1 MTRFLLHADAD
12 AFFASVVMRRRPD
25 LRRVPMA
32 AVAHVFV
39 ASANYPARALG
50 VRGGMPVQE
59 ARALC
64 PSLVLVDLPRD
75 EIEEA
80 SDALFDLFASSARA
94 VEPGSMEEAF
104 LDVGAS
110 DESSALAAAREL
122 RRRAADELGLPV
134 SVGIGSTK
142 LIAKLASRA
151 AKPDGLVLIGSSEEA
166 DLRERLPLVDA
177 WGVGPVSRE
186 RLRVIGVERLADLDA
201 VSDGELTSVCGL
213 AMARRLRGY
222 RTGTDDA
229 VVRPVEERRTLSS
242 EGTTTGYDRADH
254 SPSELVEACLARV
267 CRRARRAGLV
277 ATGLSLALRPASG
290 GAAIVLRRAR
300 ADASADEEE
309 WGATVQELLAGA
321 VPPPLSGAAVTL
333 TGLAPRGSAPLALF

>member
-12 AFFASVVMRRRPD
+12 AFFASVVMRRRPE

-50 VRGGMPVQE
+50 VRGGMPVSE

-80 SDALFDLFASSARA
+80 SDALFDLFSSAARA

-104 LDVGAS
+104 LDVAAS

-122 RRRAADELGLPV
+122 RRRAAVELGLPV

-151 AKPDGLVLIGSSEEA
+151 AKPDGLVRIDSSEEA

-177 WGVGPVSRE
+177 WGVGPVSLE
-186 RLRVIGVERLADLDA
+186 RLRVIGVERLGDIDA
-201 VSDGELTSVCGL
+201 VSDGELTRVCGP

-222 RTGTDDA
+222 RDGTDDA
-229 VVRPVEERRTLSS
+229 VVRPVEQRRTLSS
-242 EGTTTGYDRADH
+242 EGTTAGYDRADH
-254 SPSELVEACLARV
+254 SVSELIGTCLARV

-277 ATGLSLALRPASG
+277 ATGLSLSLRPASG
-290 GAAIVLRRAR
+290 APAIVLRRTR
-300 ADASADEEE
+300 VEASADEEE
-309 WGATVQELLAGA
+309 WGATARELLDEAL
-321 VPPPLSGAAVTL
+321 PPPLVGVGVAL
-333 TGLAPRGSAPLALF
+333 TGLVPRESAPLALF